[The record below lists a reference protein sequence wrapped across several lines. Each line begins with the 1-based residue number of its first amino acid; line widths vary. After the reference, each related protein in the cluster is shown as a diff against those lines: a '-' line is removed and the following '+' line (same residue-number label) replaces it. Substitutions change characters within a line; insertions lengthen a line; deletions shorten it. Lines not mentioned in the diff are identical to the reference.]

1 MATAKETEKK
11 NITGLDNATN
21 RKDAELDLVSALLEA
36 ASYREADDNIVEAEI
51 KRKGKVLFCVNVHP
65 IGETETRLARKRA
78 TTMMPHPDNKKLPQ
92 IEKEFNNAKFKSW
105 VIYLATTEEDQ
116 AKIWGNTT
124 VMGKFQ
130 LHEPWESIDVL
141 LTVGEKNKLFEL
153 VTKISGLDDDEDV
166 VDQETFQQSAD

>member
-1 MATAKETEKK
+1 MATKETEKK
-11 NITGLDNATN
+11 NITGLDQASD
-21 RKDAELDLVSALLEA
+21 RKGAEMDLVTSLLEA

-51 KRKGKVLFCVNVHP
+51 KRKGKVLFCVNIHP
-65 IGETETRLARKRA
+65 VGETETRQARKKA
-78 TTMMPHPDNKKLPQ
+78 TTMIPHPDNKKLPK
-92 IEKEFNNAKFKSW
+92 IEGDFNNAKFKSW

-116 AKIWGNTT
+116 AKIWGNATI
-124 VMGKFQ
+124 MGKYM

-166 VDQETFQQSAD
+166 VDQETFQPSAD